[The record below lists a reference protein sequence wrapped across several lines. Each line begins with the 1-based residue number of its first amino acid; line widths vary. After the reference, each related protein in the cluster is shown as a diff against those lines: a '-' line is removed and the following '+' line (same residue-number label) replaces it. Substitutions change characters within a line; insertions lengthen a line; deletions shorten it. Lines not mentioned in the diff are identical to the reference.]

1 MTLKTSRRE
10 FFAATAALGVA
21 PQVTAAS
28 KFERRDLP
36 LAVKPFRLT
45 QVRLADGPL
54 LVAQESNRSVLH
66 KLPVDRL
73 AHNFRINAGLPSSA
87 QPLGG
92 WERPDCE
99 VRGHF
104 TGHYLSAA
112 ALMHASTGDAGLK
125 TKASALVNELAQ
137 CQKALGAGYLS
148 AFPLEYWDRLNAR
161 KPVWAPY
168 YTLHKIMAGLLDVH
182 EHCGNEQAL
191 EVLEG
196 VAGWVDNWTAPI
208 PEAHMQ
214 DILNTEF
221 GGMAE
226 VLYNL
231 AGVTNNARYADTA
244 RRFEHARIF
253 DPLAGRRDELKGL
266 HANTNVPKIIGAAR
280 RYELTRDAQYRDI
293 AEFFWYEVTSARTY
307 CTGGTSNAEHWRTEP
322 RHLAAELALSR
333 ETNECCVAYNMMKLT
348 RHLYQWNPQPSYFD
362 YYERALFNHRLGAI
376 EPESGATMYF
386 LPLRAGAW
394 KIFNTEYDSFWCCT
408 GTGVEEYSKA
418 NDSIYFHDDLGLYVN
433 LFIASELNAPDRGIR
448 LRQQT
453 RFPEEYGT
461 TLIVDAAPPR
471 AMTIRIRIPG
481 WLGPGGSAAVNG
493 KPLDA
498 FAGPGSYLAISRV
511 WKAGDRIDVHLPM
524 TFRLERM
531 PDDETLAAVMYGP
544 LVMAAGLGP
553 VNANQFQKDQDLKT
567 QPLFETPDLET
578 ARFERS
584 GAEPLRFRAGDLTFA
599 PLYQRMHE
607 RYAVYLRVRS

>member
-1 MTLKTSRRE
+1 MMNRRAFLAASATLG
-10 FFAATAALGVA
+10 AA
-21 PQVTAAS
+21 PQVVSAAPE
-28 KFERRDLP
+28 FQRRDAPVAARPFP
-36 LAVKPFRLT
+36 LS
-45 QVRLADGPL
+45 QVRLSNGPF
-54 LVAQESNRSVLH
+54 LVAQESNRRVLH

-73 AHNFRINAGLPSSA
+73 VHNFRVNAGLPSSA

-92 WERPDCE
+92 WERPECE
-99 VRGHF
+99 LRGHF

-112 ALMHASTGDAGLK
+112 ALMHASTGDSGLK
-125 TKASALVNELAQ
+125 TKAGALVGELAK
-137 CQKALGAGYLS
+137 CQKAMGAGYLS

-182 EHCGNEQAL
+182 ERCGNEQAL

-196 VAGWVDNWTAPI
+196 VAAWVDNWTAPI

-221 GGMAE
+221 GGMAD

-231 AGVTNNARYADTA
+231 AAVTNKARYADVA
-244 RRFEHARIF
+244 HRFEHARIF
-253 DPLAGRRDELKGL
+253 GPLAARRDELKGL
-266 HANTNVPKIIGAAR
+266 HANTNVPKIVGAAR
-280 RYELTRDAQYRDI
+280 RYELTGEARYRDI
-293 AEFFWYEVTSARTY
+293 AEFFWYEVTTARTY
-307 CTGGTSNAEHWRTEP
+307 CTGGTSNAELWRTEP
-322 RHLAAELALSR
+322 RRLAAELAMSR

-362 YYERALFNHRLGAI
+362 YYERTLFNHRLGTI
-376 EPESGATMYF
+376 DPETGATMYF

-394 KIFNTEYDSFWCCT
+394 KIFNSEYDSFWCCT
-408 GTGVEEYSKA
+408 GTGVEEYSKV
-418 NDSIYFHDDLGLYVN
+418 NDSIYFHDDAGLYVN

-453 RFPEEYGT
+453 RFPEESAT
-461 TLIVDAAPPR
+461 TLIVDAAPAR
-471 AMTIRIRIPG
+471 AMTIRIRIPA
-481 WLGPGGSAAVNG
+481 WTASGGSASVNG

-498 FAGPGSYLAISRV
+498 FAAPGSYLAISRV
-511 WKAGDRIDVHLPM
+511 WKAGDRIDVRLPM
-524 TFRLERM
+524 TFRLEPM

-544 LVMAAGLGP
+544 LVMAPELGE
-553 VNANQFQKDQDLKT
+553 VSANRFQKDQDLKT
-567 QPLFETPDLET
+567 QPLFETPEL
-578 ARFERS
+578 AAMNFQPA
-584 GAEPLRFRAGDLTFA
+584 GKGPLTFRAGDLNFA